1 MGNSKIVGL
10 IKDRPVKPVKPTKP
24 ANNGHYHNESRTA
37 DWVAAVAMI
46 VEKNQAKVKES
57 KKPLSENASA
67 KDIDVVRARTLSSQ
81 I

>member
-1 MGNSKIVGL
+1 MVNSKVVGSVQ
-10 IKDRPVKPVKPTKP
+10 DKPVKSAKP
-24 ANNGHYHNESRTA
+24 SYSGHDSKKSRTA

-46 VEKNQAKVKES
+46 AEKNQAKVKES
-57 KKPLSENASA
+57 KRPLREDAPA